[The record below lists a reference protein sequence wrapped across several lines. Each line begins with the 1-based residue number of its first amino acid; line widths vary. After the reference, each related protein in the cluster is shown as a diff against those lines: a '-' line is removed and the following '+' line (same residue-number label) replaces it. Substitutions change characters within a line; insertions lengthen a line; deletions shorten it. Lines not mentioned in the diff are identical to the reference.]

1 MNPVLTP
8 YPRNEETEWACLL
21 HRRNFLKQ
29 GMAAIGASSFLA
41 QPSTGTDSRS
51 VQTGSVRAP
60 GYIDCHMHVWN
71 HDEHCPL
78 ATPNPVSGPEP
89 ATALPDDL
97 LRVAR
102 AAEVNRIVLIQP
114 GCYEFDNSYM
124 LEAIRRDIRVARER
138 DPARPTMLEV
148 IFAYPGVHAVWG
160 HRLSHWLWSRRS
172 RVAARVVAEL
182 TRILTGV
189 DIHPGAVLGGG
200 LFIDHATG
208 VVIGET
214 AEIGDDVTLFHGV
227 TLGGTGR
234 DTGKRHPT
242 VGDRVVIGAGAKV
255 LGPIKIGDDSRIGA
269 NSVVV
274 KEVPSSAVVVGVPGQ
289 IVSRS
294 SRTKEDDSL
303 LPDLVGVSLQS
314 LLTRVARLEGQGP
327 NGQGEPADRV
337 IRPPEAGVWHGE
349 DFSI

>member
-1 MNPVLTP
+1 M
-8 YPRNEETEWACLL
+8 
-21 HRRNFLKQ
+21 
-29 GMAAIGASSFLA
+29 LA
-41 QPSTGTDSRS
+41 
-51 VQTGSVRAP
+51 
-60 GYIDCHMHVWN
+60 
-71 HDEHCPL
+71 
-78 ATPNPVSGPEP
+78 
-89 ATALPDDL
+89 
-97 LRVAR
+97 
-102 AAEVNRIVLIQP
+102 
-114 GCYEFDNSYM
+114 
-124 LEAIRRDIRVARER
+124 AIRRDIRVARER
-138 DPARPTMLEV
+138 DPANPTALEV

-160 HRLSHWLWSRRS
+160 HRISHRLWNRGA

-214 AEIGDDVTLFHGV
+214 AEVGDDVTLFHGV

-242 VGDRVVIGAGAKV
+242 VGDRVTIGAGAKV

-289 IVSRS
+289 IIGRS
-294 SRTKEDDSL
+294 HPGPGGPDDSM

-314 LLTRVARLEGQGP
+314 LLTRVARLESQG
-327 NGQGEPADRV
+327 NGKATDRV

>member
-1 MNPVLTP
+1 M
-8 YPRNEETEWACLL
+8 
-21 HRRNFLKQ
+21 
-29 GMAAIGASSFLA
+29 LA
-41 QPSTGTDSRS
+41 
-51 VQTGSVRAP
+51 
-60 GYIDCHMHVWN
+60 
-71 HDEHCPL
+71 
-78 ATPNPVSGPEP
+78 
-89 ATALPDDL
+89 
-97 LRVAR
+97 
-102 AAEVNRIVLIQP
+102 
-114 GCYEFDNSYM
+114 
-124 LEAIRRDIRVARER
+124 AIRRDIRVARER
-138 DPARPTMLEV
+138 DPANPTALEV

-160 HRLSHWLWSRRS
+160 HRISHWLWNRGA
-172 RVAARVVAEL
+172 RVAARVVAEF

-214 AEIGDDVTLFHGV
+214 AEVGDDVTLFHGV

-242 VGDRVVIGAGAKV
+242 IGDRVVIGAGAKV

-289 IVSRS
+289 IIGRS
-294 SRTKEDDSL
+294 HPGPGGPDDSM

-314 LLTRVARLEGQGP
+314 LLTRVARLEGQGSDK
-327 NGQGEPADRV
+327 QGRQNERV